1 LYVLER
7 WLHRASISPYHD
19 QFVLKGG
26 LLLAALDARRTTRDG
41 DLLAQMD
48 NDEAQVVKRVQE
60 IASIEEDDG
69 VQFNVNMA
77 QVTAIREGDQYA
89 GVRVTMPA
97 SIGKALAKVALDI
110 NFGDPVTPGAV
121 RIPYPGLFGDST
133 FEMLAY
139 PIETVLA
146 EKIVTAIA
154 RGETNTRERDWADL
168 WRLTGSHDLRSDGLI
183 AALRRTAAHRE
194 VSLQPLA
201 GRLGGL
207 VRIRASSYRTWRQRQ
222 GPDAGAYPVEL
233 NTVVDDVLAFA
244 DPPLSNMT
252 IGLLWDCVSRRW
264 LGA

>member
-77 QVTAIREGDQYA
+77 QATAIREEDQYA

-121 RIPYPGLFGDST
+121 RIPYPGL
-133 FEMLAY
+133 
-139 PIETVLA
+139 
-146 EKIVTAIA
+146 
-154 RGETNTRERDWADL
+154 
-168 WRLTGSHDLRSDGLI
+168 
-183 AALRRTAAHRE
+183 
-194 VSLQPLA
+194 
-201 GRLGGL
+201 
-207 VRIRASSYRTWRQRQ
+207 
-222 GPDAGAYPVEL
+222 
-233 NTVVDDVLAFA
+233 
-244 DPPLSNMT
+244 
-252 IGLLWDCVSRRW
+252 
-264 LGA
+264 LGARPVRQEAASPSRSATSGYTDMGGGAARAATTIRPRG